1 MTRRNLAALLTLV
14 AAFASV
20 ACSDQSP
27 VAPGATPD
35 GVRLAAQTAPGTYV
49 LSFLEST
56 SNGLQPV
63 ADGTPVPVGTYL
75 VLKSEVRDT
84 FGNLAQAGTV
94 TYEYCSLQGDPAPAA
109 QCESGSGSWNHIM
122 MVRVD
127 PIGSLVGFGSCS
139 SPRTIGFRF
148 RYTAKGSG
156 IANGVSLAKD
166 FTWEAIV

>member
-1 MTRRNLAALLTLV
+1 MSRRHLAGVLTV
-14 AAFASV
+14 VGVFASV

-27 VAPGATPD
+27 VAPPRTPD
-35 GVRLAAQTAPGTYV
+35 GASLAAQTAPGTYV
-49 LSFLEST
+49 LSFLAST
-56 SNGLQPV
+56 NTGLVPV
-63 ADGTPVPVGTYL
+63 ADGTAVPVGTYL
-75 VLKSEVRDT
+75 VLKSEVRDNS
-84 FGNLAQAGTV
+84 GNLAQAGSV

-109 QCESGSGSWNHIM
+109 QCDSGSGSWSHIM

-127 PIGSLVGFGSCS
+127 PIGSLVGWGSCS

-156 IANGVSLAKD
+156 IASGVSLAKD